1 VADDKPD
8 EWPRALRGAYDHADP
23 TDPTLPPAPPGS
35 AVEAAIAAK
44 LAGKFPQYND
54 PDLKPIQFAEVFARL
69 LALSVA
75 RLEFLGALL
84 AAEYERHRT
93 DMEPPSD
100 DVYHPGSVDND
111 QDGGIR
117 ALIGDVYDLDK
128 DGIQVPTGEAV
139 RALVKLEA
147 EERDRAARLA
157 KEAIRIG
164 VKAAQVD
171 VMRSYGHTVVAA
183 LRAFAEQ
190 QGIDWAE
197 EGTRKAAQRAIL
209 TARSRLGAESLTVRG
224 NDERD

>member
-1 VADDKPD
+1 MADDKPE
-8 EWPRALRGAYDHADP
+8 EWPRALRGAYEYADP
-23 TDPTLPPAPPGS
+23 TDPTLPPAAPGS
-35 AVEAAIAAK
+35 AVESAIAAK
-44 LAGKFPQYND
+44 LAGRFPQYND

-84 AAEYERHRT
+84 AAEYERASTGGRSESGNEYDPGIRT
-93 DMEPPSD
+93 DGLS
-100 DVYHPGSVDND
+100 
-111 QDGGIR
+111 
-117 ALIGDVYDLDK
+117 AFIGDVYDLDK
-128 DGIQVPTGEAV
+128 HGEQVPVGEAV
-139 RALVKLEA
+139 RALVQLEA
-147 EERDRAARLA
+147 AERDRAARLA

-164 VKAAQVD
+164 VQAQQVD

-190 QGIDWAE
+190 QNIDWTE

-209 TARSRLGAESLTVRG
+209 TARSRLGAESLTMRG